1 MRVLAMSMVLTMW
14 MRSSVFFALA

>member
-14 MRSSVFFALA
+14 MRSSVFFELA